1 MENKIFYNGVNL
13 VRAILANACNLD
25 GLGLAG
31 QAMVLDNLVD
41 PMIRFLSGL
50 TKTVPYNGEMI
61 DLDEYKLDEEDFVV
75 PAELAM
81 MAIERERTMNRLIH
95 ERIET
100 PRTAMARVGN
110 AMVVAVDS
118 IEEMLNILKEEIE
131 SSDHG
136 DAAKDAEFLLSNALV
151 GIYDVWSEEEL
162 GGLHPA
168 LYDLLKLGQEACEIA
183 LSKLDGRELDYEEL
197 ELQREGYEAL
207 EAVNERLD
215 ELLMDYPE
223 YRDEVADGDPKQDIW
238 GDGPIFPFS

>member
-13 VRAILANACNLD
+13 VRAILANACSLD

-131 SSDHG
+131 SSDRG

-151 GIYDVWSEEEL
+151 GIYDIWSEEEL

-183 LSKLDGRELDYEEL
+183 LGKLDGRELDYEEL

>member
-13 VRAILANACNLD
+13 VRAILANACSLD

-131 SSDHG
+131 SSDRG

>member
-1 MENKIFYNGVNL
+1 MENKIFNNGVNL
-13 VRAILANACNLD
+13 VRAILTNVCILD

-41 PMIRFLSGL
+41 PMIRFLSEL

-75 PAELAM
+75 PAELAV
-81 MAIERERTMNRLIH
+81 MAIERERAMNRLIR
-95 ERIET
+95 ERVEM
-100 PRTAMARVGN
+100 PRAAMARVGN
-110 AMVVAVDS
+110 TMVVAVDS
-118 IEEMLNILKEEIE
+118 IEEMLNILKGGIR
-131 SSDHG
+131 SSDRG

-151 GIYDVWSEEEL
+151 VIYDIWSKKEL

-168 LYDLLKLGQEACEIA
+168 LYNLLKLGQEACEIA
-183 LSKLDGRELDYEEL
+183 LSKLDGRELDHEEL
-197 ELQREGYEAL
+197 ELQCEGYEAL

-223 YRDEVADGDPKQDIW
+223 YRDEVADGDPERDVW
-238 GDGPIFPFS
+238 GDEPIFPFS

>member
-13 VRAILANACNLD
+13 VRAILANACSLD

-41 PMIRFLSGL
+41 PMIRFLSGQ
-50 TKTVPYNGEMI
+50 TKMVPYNGEMI

-81 MAIERERTMNRLIH
+81 IAIERERTMNRLIH
-95 ERIET
+95 ERVET
-100 PRTAMARVGN
+100 PRTVMARVGN

-131 SSDHG
+131 SSDRG

-151 GIYDVWSEEEL
+151 GVYDTWSEEEL

>member
-13 VRAILANACNLD
+13 VRAILANACSLD

-75 PAELAM
+75 PAELAI

>member
-13 VRAILANACNLD
+13 VRAILANACSLD

-41 PMIRFLSGL
+41 PMIRFLSGQ
-50 TKTVPYNGEMI
+50 TKMVPYNGEMI

-131 SSDHG
+131 SSDRG
-136 DAAKDAEFLLSNALV
+136 DAAKNAEFLLSNALV